1 MIRERRNKEKLALYY
16 KKFMEE
22 GIVDPNVHPW
32 VAESWQRCRKMKLP
46 HETMPKINKLSRE
59 EIVEHQ
65 RTHEF
70 IVKYVDGLYEQ
81 SKQHFNIHNL
91 SMLLIDE
98 DGYVIKNYALPFF
111 QRVIEDIQGMRVLE
125 EDVGTSS
132 ISIAREHNV
141 PFLMFG
147 PEMWIKDS
155 HSGDA
160 CSAPICV
167 DGKIRYIISFFS
179 LDQNDL
185 PYDLLLS
192 LLLTMKYA
200 IEQHLKMLEYWSIQK
215 MMMEELPVAVYW
227 IGQDEKLKYCNSNAK
242 KRLEGRENL
251 EDIFL
256 NYEHIPIKKALQGT
270 PTHRREITWITQDRT
285 YEDITTVMPVKVG
298 SEVESAL
305 VMSMSIEDL
314 KTTIAHA
321 TGYSSRYSLYSM
333 VGETSEFLALQH
345 KASRIARSDNN
356 ILLQGEPGTGKQRLA
371 HGIHQASPRAAA
383 PLIVVKCSNAPLST
397 LEEEFFGSEDGDHQP
412 TAGKLELSMGGTL
425 FLDEVEKLPV
435 EMGDKLADALKNG
448 LLNKETGMRKKL
460 NVRVIAACD
469 SNLKRLADKGLFS
482 RSLYELVLD
491 TTIRVPPLRERSKDI
506 EVIAAHIL
514 AEMSAQHNLSP
525 KRLSPEALELL
536 KSCSW
541 PGNIKQLQ
549 GVIEQAFFHTPGSII
564 EAENIKLP
572 GDKTLEK
579 SWKYDKDAFIAAWKS
594 SGGNISNLAG
604 MLDVSRVTLYRY
616 LKKYDLTPKT
626 GKIINTGAVCV
637 EFLYRRSLPFVF
649 RYIRRQI

>member
-1 MIRERRNKEKLALYY
+1 MIRERRNKEKLASYY

-22 GIVDPNVHPW
+22 GIIDPNVHPW
-32 VAESWQRCRKMKLP
+32 VAESWQRCRAMNLP

-59 EIVEHQ
+59 EIIEHQ
-65 RTHEF
+65 KTHEF

-98 DGYVIKNYALPFF
+98 GGYVIKNYALPFF

-160 CSAPICV
+160 CSAPIYV
-167 DGKIRYIISFFS
+167 NGKIRYIISFFS

-192 LLLTMKYA
+192 LLMTMKYS
-200 IEQHLKMLEYWSIQK
+200 IEQHLSMLESWSINQI
-215 MMMEELPVAVYW
+215 MMEQLPISVYW
-227 IGQDEKLKYCNSNAK
+227 IGKNAKIKYCNENGR
-242 KRLEGRENL
+242 KRLDGKEEL
-251 EDIFL
+251 EDVFL
-256 NYEHIPIKKALQGT
+256 NYEHIPIKKALQGV
-270 PTHRREITWITQDRT
+270 PTYRREITWITQDRT
-285 YEDITTVMPVKVG
+285 YEDITTVMPIKVG

-305 VMSMSIEDL
+305 ELSMSIEDL

-345 KASRIARSDNN
+345 KATRVARTDHN

-371 HGIHQASPRAAA
+371 HGIHQASSRAAA
-383 PLIVVKCSNAPLST
+383 PLIVVKCSNAPLEE
-397 LEEEFFGSEDGDHQP
+397 LEEEFFGRMDGDQP
-412 TAGKLELSMGGTL
+412 LAGKLELSLGGTL

-435 EMGDKLADALKNG
+435 EMGDKLADALTHG
-448 LLNKETGMRKKL
+448 IVNKKTGITKKF

-482 RSLYELVLD
+482 RKLYELVLD
-491 TTIRVPPLRERSKDI
+491 TTMRVPPLRERVKDI
-506 EVIAAHIL
+506 EVIATHIL
-514 AEMSAQHNLSP
+514 AEMSAQHNLPP
-525 KRLSPEALELL
+525 KKLSQEAVGMLL
-536 KSCSW
+536 SCSW

-572 GDKTLEK
+572 GDRTLEK
-579 SWKYDKDAFIAAWKS
+579 SWKYDKESFIAAWKS
-594 SGGNISNLAG
+594 AGGNISKLAN

-616 LKKYDLTPKT
+616 LKKYGLGPKH
-626 GKIINTGAVCV
+626 K
-637 EFLYRRSLPFVF
+637 ED
-649 RYIRRQI
+649 

>member
-1 MIRERRNKEKLALYY
+1 MIRERRNKEKLASYY

-22 GIVDPNVHPW
+22 GIIDPNVHPW
-32 VAESWQRCRKMKLP
+32 VAESWQRCRAMNLP

-59 EIVEHQ
+59 EIIEHQ
-65 RTHEF
+65 KTHEF

-98 DGYVIKNYALPFF
+98 GGYVIKNYALPFF

-160 CSAPICV
+160 CSAPIYV
-167 DGKIRYIISFFS
+167 NGKIRYIISFFS

-192 LLLTMKYA
+192 LLMTMKYS
-200 IEQHLKMLEYWSIQK
+200 IEQHLSMLESWSINQI
-215 MMMEELPVAVYW
+215 MMEQLPISVYW
-227 IGQDEKLKYCNSNAK
+227 IGKNAKIKYCNENGR
-242 KRLEGRENL
+242 KRLDGKEEL
-251 EDIFL
+251 EDVFL
-256 NYEHIPIKKALQGT
+256 NYEHIPIKKALQGV
-270 PTHRREITWITQDRT
+270 PTYRREITWITQDRT
-285 YEDITTVMPVKVG
+285 YEDITTVMPIKVG

-305 VMSMSIEDL
+305 VLSMSIEDL

-345 KASRIARSDNN
+345 KATRVARTDHN

-371 HGIHQASPRAAA
+371 HGIHQASSRAAA
-383 PLIVVKCSNAPLST
+383 PLIVVKCSNAPLEE
-397 LEEEFFGSEDGDHQP
+397 LEEEFFGRMDGDQP
-412 TAGKLELSMGGTL
+412 LAGKLELSLGGTL

-435 EMGDKLADALKNG
+435 EMGDKLADALTHG
-448 LLNKETGMRKKL
+448 IVNKKTGITKKF

-482 RSLYELVLD
+482 RKLYELVLD
-491 TTIRVPPLRERSKDI
+491 TTMRVPPLRERMKDI
-506 EVIAAHIL
+506 EVIATHIL
-514 AEMSAQHNLSP
+514 AEMSAQHNLPP
-525 KRLSPEALELL
+525 KKLSQEAVGMLL
-536 KSCSW
+536 SCSW

-572 GDKTLEK
+572 GDRTLEK
-579 SWKYDKDAFIAAWKS
+579 SWKYDKESFIAAWKS
-594 SGGNISNLAG
+594 AGGNISKLAN

-616 LKKYDLTPKT
+616 LKKYGLGPKH
-626 GKIINTGAVCV
+626 K
-637 EFLYRRSLPFVF
+637 ED
-649 RYIRRQI
+649 

>member
-1 MIRERRNKEKLALYY
+1 MIRERRNKEKLASYY

-32 VAESWQRCRKMKLP
+32 VAESWQRCAAMKLP
-46 HETMPKINKLSRE
+46 HETMPKLNKLSKE
-59 EIVEHQ
+59 EIIEHQ
-65 RTHEF
+65 KAHEF
-70 IVKYVDGLYEQ
+70 IVRYVDGLYEQ
-81 SKQHFNIHNL
+81 NKQHFNVHNL

-132 ISIAREHNV
+132 ISVAREHNV

-160 CSAPICV
+160 CSAPV
-167 DGKIRYIISFFS
+167 NVNGKIRYIISFFS
-179 LDQNDL
+179 LDQSDL
-185 PYDLLLS
+185 PYDMLLS
-192 LLLTMKYA
+192 LLLTMKYS
-200 IEQHLKMLEYWSIQK
+200 IEQHLQLLEYWNIYQLT
-215 MMMEELPVAVYW
+215 MNELPVSVYW
-227 IGQDEKLKYCNSNAK
+227 VGKDEKIKYCNNNATN
-242 KRLEGRENL
+242 RLEGKEKM
-251 EDIFL
+251 EDVFL
-256 NYEHIPIKKALQGT
+256 NYEHIPIKKALKGS
-270 PTHRREITWITQDRT
+270 PTHRREITWITQDGT
-285 YEDITTVMPVKVG
+285 YEDITTVLPVKSG
-298 SEVESAL
+298 NDVESAL
-305 VMSMSIEDL
+305 VLTMSIEDL

-356 ILLQGEPGTGKQRLA
+356 ILIQGEPGTGKQRLA

-383 PLIVVKCSNAPLST
+383 PLIVVKCYNGPMSE
-397 LEEEFFGSEDGDHQP
+397 LEAEFFGSTDRANQP
-412 TAGKLELSMGGTL
+412 TAGKSELSRGGTL

-448 LLNKETGMRKKL
+448 IVNKETGVRKKL
-460 NVRVIAACD
+460 NIRVIAACD

-482 RSLYELVLD
+482 KELYELVLN
-491 TTIRVPPLRERSKDI
+491 TVIRVPPLRERVKDI
-506 EVIAAHIL
+506 EVIATHIL
-514 AEMSAQHNLSP
+514 AEMSAQHSLPP
-525 KRLSPEALELL
+525 KRLSARALQLL
-536 KSCSW
+536 TACSW
-541 PGNIKQLQ
+541 TGNIKQLQ

-564 EAENIKLP
+564 EADNIKLP
-572 GDKTLEK
+572 GDRTLEK

-594 SGGNISNLAG
+594 AGGNISKLAG

-616 LKKYDLTPKT
+616 LKKYELGPKD
-626 GKIINTGAVCV
+626 G
-637 EFLYRRSLPFVF
+637 E
-649 RYIRRQI
+649 

>member
-1 MIRERRNKEKLALYY
+1 MIRERRNKEKLASYY

-22 GIVDPNVHPW
+22 GIIDPNVHPW
-32 VAESWQRCRKMKLP
+32 VAESWQHCRAMNLP
-46 HETMPKINKLSRE
+46 NETLPRMNKLSKA
-59 EIVEHQ
+59 EIEAHQ
-65 RTHEF
+65 KTHEF
-70 IVKYVDGLYEQ
+70 IVQYVDGLYEQ

-98 DGYVIKNYALPFF
+98 NGYVIKNYALPFF

-147 PEMWIKDS
+147 PEMWIKDQ

-167 DGKIRYIISFFS
+167 NGKIRYIISFFS
-179 LDQNDL
+179 LDQTDL

-192 LLLTMKYA
+192 LLLTMKYS
-200 IEQHLKMLEYWSIQK
+200 IEQHLTMLERWTINQI
-215 MMMEELPVAVYW
+215 MMEQLPVSVYW
-227 IGQDEKLKYCNSNAK
+227 VGKDAEIKYCNENAL
-242 KRLEGRENL
+242 KRLEGKGKL
-251 EDIFL
+251 EDVFL
-256 NYEHIPIKKALQGT
+256 NYEHIPVKKALKGV

-285 YEDITTVMPVKVG
+285 YEDITTVMPIKVG

-305 VMSMSIEDL
+305 VLSMSIEDL

-345 KASRIARSDNN
+345 KATRVARTDNN

-371 HGIHQASPRAAA
+371 HGIHQASSRAAA
-383 PLIVVKCSNAPLST
+383 PLIVVKCNSAPLKE
-397 LEEEFFGSEDGDHQP
+397 LETEFFGCMSGDQP
-412 TAGKLELSMGGTL
+412 IAGKLELSLGGTL

-435 EMGDKLADALKNG
+435 EMGDKLADALLYG
-448 LLNKETGMRKKL
+448 IVNKETGAVKKF

-482 RSLYELVLD
+482 RKLYELVLD
-491 TTIRVPPLRERSKDI
+491 TTMRVPPLRERVKDI
-506 EVIAAHIL
+506 EVIATHIL
-514 AEMSAQHNLSP
+514 AEMSAQHNLPP
-525 KRLSPEALELL
+525 KRLAPDAVSLL
-536 KSCSW
+536 INCSW

-572 GDKTLEK
+572 GDRTLEK

-594 SGGNISNLAG
+594 AGGNISKLAN

-616 LKKYDLTPKT
+616 LKKYGLGPKSS
-626 GKIINTGAVCV
+626 
-637 EFLYRRSLPFVF
+637 EE
-649 RYIRRQI
+649 

>member
-1 MIRERRNKEKLALYY
+1 MIREKRNKEKLAAYY

-22 GIVDPNVHPW
+22 GVVDPNVHPW
-32 VAESWQRCRKMKLP
+32 VAESWQRCRAMQLP
-46 HETMPKINKLSRE
+46 HETMPKLNKLSKD
-59 EIVEHQ
+59 EITEHQ
-65 RTHEF
+65 KAHEF

-81 SKQHFNIHNL
+81 SKQNFNMHNM

-98 DGYVIKNYALPFF
+98 QGYVIKNYAMPFF

-147 PEMWIKDS
+147 PEMWIRDS

-160 CSAPICV
+160 CSAPICMN
-167 DGKIRYIISFFS
+167 GKIRYILSFFS

-192 LLLTMKYA
+192 LLLTMKYS
-200 IEQHLKMLEYWSIQK
+200 IEQHLSMLEYWSIHK
-215 MMMEELPVAVYW
+215 LSMNMLPVSIYW
-227 IGQDEKLKYCNSNAK
+227 VDKEENIKYCNNNGLKRLEGK
-242 KRLEGRENL
+242 KRLE
-251 EDIFL
+251 DVFL
-256 NYEHIPIKKALQGT
+256 NYEHIPVRKALTGV

-285 YEDITTVMPVKVG
+285 YEDITTVMPIKVG
-298 SEVESAL
+298 NEVESAL

-345 KASRIARSDNN
+345 KASRVARTDNN

-383 PLIVVKCSNAPLST
+383 PLIVVKCSNGPADA
-397 LEEEFFGSEDGDHQP
+397 LEEEFFGSLDADNQP
-412 TAGKLELSMGGTL
+412 TAGKLELAMGGTL
-425 FLDEVEKLPV
+425 FLDEIEKLPV
-435 EMGDKLADALKNG
+435 DIGDELADVLSNG
-448 LLNKETGMRKKL
+448 LYNKELGSRKKL
-460 NVRVIAACD
+460 NIRVIAACD

-482 RSLYELVLD
+482 KRLYQLVLD
-491 TTIRVPPLRERSKDI
+491 TVMRIPPLRERVKDI

-514 AEMSAQHNLSP
+514 AEMSAQHNLPP
-525 KRLSPEALELL
+525 KHLSPEALELL
-536 KSCSW
+536 TGCSW

-549 GVIEQAFFHTPGSII
+549 GVIEQAFFHTSGSVI
-564 EAENIKLP
+564 EADNIKLP

-579 SWKYDKDAFIAAWKS
+579 SWKYDQDAFVAAWKS
-594 SGGNISNLAG
+594 AGGNISKLAG

-616 LKKYDLTPKT
+616 LKKYNLGPRK
-626 GKIINTGAVCV
+626 
-637 EFLYRRSLPFVF
+637 
-649 RYIRRQI
+649 

>member
-1 MIRERRNKEKLALYY
+1 MIRERRNKEKLASYY

-22 GIVDPNVHPW
+22 GIIDPNVHPW
-32 VAESWQRCRKMKLP
+32 VAESWQRCRALGLP
-46 HETMPKINKLSRE
+46 HDALPRINKLSKS
-59 EIVEHQ
+59 EIAAHQ
-65 RTHEF
+65 KTHEF

-98 DGYVIKNYALPFF
+98 NGYVIKNYALPFF

-147 PEMWIKDS
+147 PEMWSKDQ

-160 CSAPICV
+160 CSVPINI
-167 DGKIRYIISFFS
+167 DGKMRYVISFFS
-179 LDQNDL
+179 LDQTDL

-192 LLLTMKYA
+192 LQLTMKYS
-200 IEQHLKMLEYWSIQK
+200 IEQHLSMLERWTINQI
-215 MMMEELPVAVYW
+215 MMEQLPVSVYW
-227 IGQDEKLKYCNSNAK
+227 VNKDSEIKYCNENAR
-242 KRLEGRENL
+242 KRLEGKKKL
-251 EDIFL
+251 EDVFL
-256 NYEHIPIKKALQGT
+256 NYEHIPVKKALKGGA
-270 PTHRREITWITQDRT
+270 THRREITWITQDRT
-285 YEDITTVMPVKVG
+285 YEDITTVMPIKVG
-298 SEVESAL
+298 TEVESAL
-305 VMSMSIEDL
+305 VLSMSIEDL

-345 KASRIARSDNN
+345 KASRVARTDNN

-371 HGIHQASPRAAA
+371 HGIHQASSRAAA
-383 PLIVVKCSNAPLST
+383 PLIVVKCSNAPLKE
-397 LEEEFFGSEDGDHQP
+397 LEAEFFGRVDGDQP
-412 TAGKLELSMGGTL
+412 IAGKLELSIGGTL

-435 EMGDKLADALKNG
+435 EIGDKLADALLYGKVNR
-448 LLNKETGMRKKL
+448 ETGIVKKF

-482 RSLYELVLD
+482 RKLYELVLD
-491 TTIRVPPLRERSKDI
+491 TTMRVPPLRERVKDI
-506 EVIAAHIL
+506 EVIATHIL
-514 AEMSAQHNLSP
+514 AEMSAQHNLPP
-525 KRLSPEALELL
+525 KRLAPEAVGLL
-536 KSCSW
+536 LNCSW

-549 GVIEQAFFHTPGSII
+549 GVIEQAFFHTPGSTI

-572 GDKTLEK
+572 GDRTLEK

-594 SGGNISNLAG
+594 AGGNISKLAT

-616 LKKYDLTPKT
+616 LRKYGLGPKGT
-626 GKIINTGAVCV
+626 
-637 EFLYRRSLPFVF
+637 EE
-649 RYIRRQI
+649 

>member
-1 MIRERRNKEKLALYY
+1 MIREKRNKEKLASYY
-16 KKFMEE
+16 RKFMED
-22 GIVDPNVHPW
+22 GVIDPNVHPW
-32 VAESWQRCRKMKLP
+32 VAESWQRCRAMKLP
-46 HETMPKINKLSRE
+46 HETMPKLNKLSRE

-65 RTHEF
+65 KTHEF

-167 DGKIRYIISFFS
+167 NGKIRYIISFFS

-192 LLLTMKYA
+192 LLLTMKYS
-200 IEQHLKMLEYWSIQK
+200 IEQHLSMLEYWSIYQL
-215 MMMEELPVAVYW
+215 MMNELPVAVYW
-227 IGQDEKLKYCNSNAK
+227 IGQDEQLKYCNNNAQ
-242 KRLEGRENL
+242 KRLDGKKNL
-251 EDIFL
+251 EDVFL
-256 NYEHIPIKKALQGT
+256 NYEHIPIKKALQGV

-285 YEDITTVMPVKVG
+285 YEDITTVMPIKVG

-371 HGIHQASPRAAA
+371 HGIHQA
-383 PLIVVKCSNAPLST
+383 
-397 LEEEFFGSEDGDHQP
+397 
-412 TAGKLELSMGGTL
+412 
-425 FLDEVEKLPV
+425 EKLPV

-448 LLNKETGMRKKL
+448 LVNRETGVRKKL

-469 SNLKRLADKGLFS
+469 SNLKRLSDKGLFS
-482 RSLYELVLD
+482 KSLYELVLD
-491 TTIRVPPLRERSKDI
+491 TTMRVPPLRERVKDI
-506 EVIAAHIL
+506 EVIASHIL
-514 AEMSAQHNLSP
+514 AEMSAQHNLPP
-525 KRLSPEALELL
+525 KRLSPEALNLL
-536 KSCSW
+536 TGCSW

-549 GVIEQAFFHTPGSII
+549 GVIEQAFFHTPGAII
-564 EAENIKLP
+564 ESDNIKLP
-572 GDKTLEK
+572 GDRTLEK

-594 SGGNISNLAG
+594 AGGNISKLAG

-616 LKKYDLTPKT
+616 LKKYGLGPKV
-626 GKIINTGAVCV
+626 GK
-637 EFLYRRSLPFVF
+637 ED
-649 RYIRRQI
+649 

>member
-242 KRLEGRENL
+242 NASKAGKTLR
-251 EDIFL
+251 IFSL
-256 NYEHIPIKKALQGT
+256 I
-270 PTHRREITWITQDRT
+270 
-285 YEDITTVMPVKVG
+285 
-298 SEVESAL
+298 
-305 VMSMSIEDL
+305 MSI
-314 KTTIAHA
+314 
-321 TGYSSRYSLYSM
+321 
-333 VGETSEFLALQH
+333 F
-345 KASRIARSDNN
+345 
-356 ILLQGEPGTGKQRLA
+356 P
-371 HGIHQASPRAAA
+371 
-383 PLIVVKCSNAPLST
+383 
-397 LEEEFFGSEDGDHQP
+397 
-412 TAGKLELSMGGTL
+412 
-425 FLDEVEKLPV
+425 
-435 EMGDKLADALKNG
+435 
-448 LLNKETGMRKKL
+448 
-460 NVRVIAACD
+460 
-469 SNLKRLADKGLFS
+469 LKRLC
-482 RSLYELVLD
+482 
-491 TTIRVPPLRERSKDI
+491 RVRLRTD
-506 EVIAAHIL
+506 A
-514 AEMSAQHNLSP
+514 
-525 KRLSPEALELL
+525 
-536 KSCSW
+536 
-541 PGNIKQLQ
+541 
-549 GVIEQAFFHTPGSII
+549 
-564 EAENIKLP
+564 KLP
-572 GDKTLEK
+572 GLRRTALMKTLPP
-579 SWKYDKDAFIAAWKS
+579 
-594 SGGNISNLAG
+594 LC
-604 MLDVSRVTLYRY
+604 R
-616 LKKYDLTPKT
+616 
-626 GKIINTGAVCV
+626 
-637 EFLYRRSLPFVF
+637 
-649 RYIRRQI
+649 

>member
-1 MIRERRNKEKLALYY
+1 MIRERRNKDKLASYY
-16 KKFMEE
+16 RKFMEE

-32 VAESWQRCRKMKLP
+32 VADSWQRCRAMHLP

-59 EIVEHQ
+59 EIIAHQ
-65 RTHEF
+65 KTHEF

-98 DGYVIKNYALPFF
+98 NGYVIKNYAMPFF
-111 QRVIEDIQGMRVLE
+111 QRIIEDIQGMRVLE

-167 DGKIRYIISFFS
+167 NGKIRYIISFFS

-192 LLLTMKYA
+192 LLMTMKYS
-200 IEQHLKMLEYWSIQK
+200 IEQHLNMLEAWSINRI
-215 MMMEELPVAVYW
+215 MMEQLPVTVYW
-227 IGQDEKLKYCNSNAK
+227 LGKDGSVKYCNENGR
-242 KRLEGRENL
+242 KRLDGHERL
-251 EDIFL
+251 EDVFL
-256 NYEHIPIKKALQGT
+256 NYEHIPIKKALHGVATQ
-270 PTHRREITWITQDRT
+270 RREITWITQDRT
-285 YEDITTVMPVKVG
+285 FEDITTVMPIKIG

-305 VMSMSIEDL
+305 VLSMSIEDL

-345 KASRIARSDNN
+345 KASRVARTDHN

-383 PLIVVKCSNAPLST
+383 PLIAVKCHNASMAE
-397 LEEEFFGSEDGDHQP
+397 LEAEFFGTNEDGQQS
-412 TAGKLELSMGGTL
+412 AGKLELAIGGTL
-425 FLDEVEKLPV
+425 FLDEVEKLPL
-435 EMGDKLADALKNG
+435 EMGDKLADALTHG
-448 LLNKETGMRKKL
+448 LPATEKGGKPRMFD
-460 NVRVIAACD
+460 VRVIAACD

-482 RSLYELVLD
+482 RNLYELVLD
-491 TTIRVPPLRERSKDI
+491 TTMRVPPLRERVKDI
-506 EVIAAHIL
+506 EVIASHIL
-514 AEMSAQHNLSP
+514 VEMSAQHNLP
-525 KRLSPEALELL
+525 QKRLSPEAVSLL
-536 KSCSW
+536 LSCSW

-572 GDKTLEK
+572 GDKTLER
-579 SWKYDKDAFIAAWKS
+579 SWKYDKEAFIAAWKS
-594 SGGNISNLAG
+594 AGGNISKLAT

-616 LKKYDLTPKT
+616 LKKYGLGPKA
-626 GKIINTGAVCV
+626 K
-637 EFLYRRSLPFVF
+637 
-649 RYIRRQI
+649 

>member
-1 MIRERRNKEKLALYY
+1 MIRERRNKEKLASYY
-16 KKFMEE
+16 KKFMDE
-22 GIVDPNVHPW
+22 GVVDPNVHPW
-32 VAESWQRCRKMKLP
+32 VAESWQRCRAMNLP

-59 EIVEHQ
+59 EIIAHQ
-65 RTHEF
+65 KTHEF

-98 DGYVIKNYALPFF
+98 NGYVIKNYAMPFF
-111 QRVIEDIQGMRVLE
+111 QRIIEDIQGMRVLE

-167 DGKIRYIISFFS
+167 NGKIRYIISFFS

-192 LLLTMKYA
+192 LLLTMKYS
-200 IEQHLKMLEYWSIQK
+200 IEQHLNMLEAWTINQI
-215 MMMEELPVAVYW
+215 MMEQLPVTVYW
-227 IGQDEKLKYCNSNAK
+227 LSKNGELKYCNENGR
-242 KRLEGRENL
+242 KRLDGHDRL
-251 EDIFL
+251 EDVFL
-256 NYEHIPIKKALQGT
+256 NYEHIPVKKALKGI
-270 PTHRREITWITQDRT
+270 PTQRREITWITQDRT
-285 YEDITTVMPVKVG
+285 YEDITTVMPIKVG

-305 VMSMSIEDL
+305 VLSMSIEDL

-345 KASRIARSDNN
+345 KASRVARTDHN

-371 HGIHQASPRAAA
+371 HGIHQASARAAA
-383 PLIVVKCSNAPLST
+383 PLIAVKCRNASLPE
-397 LEEEFFGSEDGDHQP
+397 LEEEFFGTDDGDQQS
-412 TAGKLELSMGGTL
+412 AGKLELSMGGTL
-425 FLDEVEKLPV
+425 FLDEVEKLPL
-435 EMGDKLADALKNG
+435 EMGDELADALTYG
-448 LLNKETGMRKKL
+448 LPSKEKGGKPRKFD
-460 NVRVIAACD
+460 VRVIAACD

-482 RSLYELVLD
+482 RKLYELVLD
-491 TTIRVPPLRERSKDI
+491 TTMRVPPLRERVKDI

-514 AEMSAQHNLSP
+514 VEMSAQHNLP
-525 KRLSPEALELL
+525 QKRLSSDAVALLL
-536 KSCSW
+536 SCSW

-572 GDKTLEK
+572 GDKTLER
-579 SWKYDKDAFIAAWKS
+579 SWKYDKEAFIAAWKS
-594 SGGNISNLAG
+594 AGGNISKLAT

-616 LKKYDLTPKT
+616 LKKYGLGPKT
-626 GKIINTGAVCV
+626 K
-637 EFLYRRSLPFVF
+637 
-649 RYIRRQI
+649 

>member
-1 MIRERRNKEKLALYY
+1 MIRERRNKEKLASYY

-22 GIVDPNVHPW
+22 GIIDPNVHPW
-32 VAESWQRCRKMKLP
+32 VAESWQRCRAMNLP

-59 EIVEHQ
+59 EIIEHQ
-65 RTHEF
+65 KTHEF

-98 DGYVIKNYALPFF
+98 GGYVIKNYALPFF

-160 CSAPICV
+160 CSAPIYV
-167 DGKIRYIISFFS
+167 NGKIRYIISFFS

-192 LLLTMKYA
+192 LLMTMKYS
-200 IEQHLKMLEYWSIQK
+200 IEQHLSMLESWSINQI
-215 MMMEELPVAVYW
+215 MMEQLPISVYW
-227 IGQDEKLKYCNSNAK
+227 IGKNAKIKYCNENGR
-242 KRLEGRENL
+242 KRLDGKEEL
-251 EDIFL
+251 EEVFL
-256 NYEHIPIKKALQGT
+256 NYEHIPIKKALQGV
-270 PTHRREITWITQDRT
+270 PTYRREITWITQDRT
-285 YEDITTVMPVKVG
+285 YEDITTVMPIKVG

-305 VMSMSIEDL
+305 VLSMSIEDL

-345 KASRIARSDNN
+345 KATRVARTDHN

-371 HGIHQASPRAAA
+371 HGIHQASSRAAA
-383 PLIVVKCSNAPLST
+383 PLIVVKCSNAPLEE
-397 LEEEFFGSEDGDHQP
+397 LEEEFFGRMDGDQP
-412 TAGKLELSMGGTL
+412 LAGKLELSLGGTL

-435 EMGDKLADALKNG
+435 EMGDKLADALTHG
-448 LLNKETGMRKKL
+448 IVNKKTGITKKF

-482 RSLYELVLD
+482 RKLYELVLD
-491 TTIRVPPLRERSKDI
+491 TTMRVPPLRERVKDI
-506 EVIAAHIL
+506 EVIATHIL
-514 AEMSAQHNLSP
+514 AEMSAQHNLPP
-525 KRLSPEALELL
+525 KKLPQEAVGMLL
-536 KSCSW
+536 SCSW

-572 GDKTLEK
+572 GDRTLEK
-579 SWKYDKDAFIAAWKS
+579 SWKYDKESFIAAWKS
-594 SGGNISNLAG
+594 AGGNISKLAN

-616 LKKYDLTPKT
+616 LKKYGLGPKH
-626 GKIINTGAVCV
+626 K
-637 EFLYRRSLPFVF
+637 ED
-649 RYIRRQI
+649 

>member
-1 MIRERRNKEKLALYY
+1 MIRERRNKEKLASYY

-32 VAESWQRCRKMKLP
+32 VAESWQRCAAMKLP
-46 HETMPKINKLSRE
+46 HETMPKLNKLSKE
-59 EIVEHQ
+59 EIIEHQ
-65 RTHEF
+65 KAHEF
-70 IVKYVDGLYEQ
+70 IVRYVDGLYEQ
-81 SKQHFNIHNL
+81 NKQHFNVHNL

-132 ISIAREHNV
+132 ISVAREHNV

-160 CSAPICV
+160 CSAPV
-167 DGKIRYIISFFS
+167 NVNGKIRYIISFFS
-179 LDQNDL
+179 LDQSDL
-185 PYDLLLS
+185 PYDMLLS
-192 LLLTMKYA
+192 LLLTMKYS
-200 IEQHLKMLEYWSIQK
+200 IEQHLQLLEYWNIYQLT
-215 MMMEELPVAVYW
+215 MNELPVSVYW
-227 IGQDEKLKYCNSNAK
+227 VGKDEKIKYCNNNATN
-242 KRLEGRENL
+242 RLEGKEKM
-251 EDIFL
+251 EDVFL
-256 NYEHIPIKKALQGT
+256 NYEHIPLKKALKGS

-285 YEDITTVMPVKVG
+285 YEDITTVLPVKSG
-298 SEVESAL
+298 NDVESAL
-305 VMSMSIEDL
+305 VLTMSIEDL

-356 ILLQGEPGTGKQRLA
+356 ILIQGEPGTGKQRLA

-383 PLIVVKCSNAPLST
+383 PLIVVKCYNGPMSE
-397 LEEEFFGSEDGDHQP
+397 LEAEFFGSTDSENQP
-412 TAGKLELSMGGTL
+412 TAGKLELSLGGTL

-448 LLNKETGMRKKL
+448 IVNKETGVRKKL
-460 NVRVIAACD
+460 NIRVIAACD

-482 RSLYELVLD
+482 KELYELVLN
-491 TTIRVPPLRERSKDI
+491 TVIRVPPLRERVKDI
-506 EVIAAHIL
+506 EVIATHIL
-514 AEMSAQHNLSP
+514 AEMSAQHSLPP
-525 KRLSPEALELL
+525 KRLSARALQLL
-536 KSCSW
+536 TACSW
-541 PGNIKQLQ
+541 TGNIKQLQ

-564 EAENIKLP
+564 EADNIKLP
-572 GDKTLEK
+572 GDRTLEK

-594 SGGNISNLAG
+594 AGGNISKLAG

-616 LKKYDLTPKT
+616 LKKYELGPKD
-626 GKIINTGAVCV
+626 G
-637 EFLYRRSLPFVF
+637 E
-649 RYIRRQI
+649 